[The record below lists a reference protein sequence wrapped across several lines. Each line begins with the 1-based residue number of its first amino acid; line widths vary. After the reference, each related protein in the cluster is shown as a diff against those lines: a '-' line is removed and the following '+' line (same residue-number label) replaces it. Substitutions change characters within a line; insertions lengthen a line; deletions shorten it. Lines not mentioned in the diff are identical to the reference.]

1 MQRGIGPGDCVENA
15 ASRTAICYAWRSD
28 NQGPHAYD
36 EALGIFQS
44 VQKMFQNA
52 TVEASD
58 AFDDFIAA
66 VEPFKEQLPLVT
78 AEIGDTW
85 SECVTTAIYLFMQH
99 AITCC
104 LRVLIEG
111 ACSVHGASTDPLK
124 VALFRSASRQRA
136 KCLAAGNCEPAASS
150 PEFKTFER
158 LLTKVGEHTW

>member
-85 SECVTTAIYLFMQH
+85 SECVTTAIYLLMQH
-99 AITCC
+99 AITSPAAC
-104 LRVLIEG
+104 
-111 ACSVHGASTDPLK
+111 ACSLRARVQFTEQAPILSRLHC
-124 VALFRSASRQRA
+124 SAR
-136 KCLAAGNCEPAASS
+136 PAASAPS
-150 PEFKTFER
+150 VWQQATASQHRAAPNSR
-158 LLTKVGEHTW
+158 PSSVC